1 MPNKVYSELP
11 SSVIQAIEIDT
22 DNNQVSIIY
31 KSSNKQYNYQSEDAA
46 QFEQQLLAE
55 FDQGID
61 TGYSD
66 ISVGRFVNS
75 QVNGGNLTMLTE

>member
-1 MPNKVYSELP
+1 MPNKVYSEIP
-11 SSVIQAIEIDT
+11 SSVVENIVIDT
-22 DNNQVSIIY
+22 DNNQVSILY
-31 KSSNKQYNYQSEDAA
+31 KSNQKTYTYNAEDAA

-61 TGYSD
+61 TGYAD
-66 ISVGRFVNS
+66 VSVGRFINS